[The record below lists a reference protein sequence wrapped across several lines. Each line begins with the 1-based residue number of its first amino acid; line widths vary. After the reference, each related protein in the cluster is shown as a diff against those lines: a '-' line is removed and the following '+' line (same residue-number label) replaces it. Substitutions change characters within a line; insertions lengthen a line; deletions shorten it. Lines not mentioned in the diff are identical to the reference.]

1 MSQSVDPNQPPKKNP
16 WTSLWQR
23 FRRPAVSTAP
33 ASMSEEKLS
42 AETNSSDA
50 RWQALD
56 SQLASLSHQL
66 EAHAQSLR
74 SLDGKIDVLHQDS
87 RQWESILPNLRQ
99 LENQVQRTE
108 ESTARSLQAS
118 NNQIGQAYTSIR
130 NLRTLLIAIGIGL
143 AAGMFVLAMIGISL
157 WIRTLGFKEIAS
169 DWPRLSSQVAAM
181 HQLAEQATKQQEAAV
196 EIADHSRSS
205 LQSMRTLI
213 EKMQSSHDDW
223 NREEEARSEV
233 MTQLVEQVSKNI
245 GIDTSDAAM
254 SLRNL
259 VERINQE
266 QEKNRQASNAMQ
278 MSIDQLGEAMIPLL
292 KKQQEDLQA
301 VNKLREQVAES
312 NIQIV
317 SALEQLQRV
326 QQTVAQAVQSRVLPV
341 PRWHWQQEFPLNLDE
356 LTKVDSNEL
365 PTAVPES
372 MKAWLW
378 KGRPLAEDYSKYRI
392 TDAQVR
398 GIPGSGVLTDAVGR
412 LWILIPNTS
421 EDVDAIPFN
430 ARLVLTLEP

>member
-23 FRRPAVSTAP
+23 FRRPAASSTP
-33 ASMSEEKLS
+33 ASRSEEQLPTQS
-42 AETNSSDA
+42 NSRDA

-56 SQLASLSHQL
+56 SQLASLSQQL
-66 EAHAQSLR
+66 EVHAQSLR
-74 SLDGKIDVLHQDS
+74 SLDGKVDVLHQDS
-87 RQWESILPNLRQ
+87 RQWESILPHLRQ
-99 LENQVQRTE
+99 LESQVQRTE
-108 ESTARSLQAS
+108 ESTARSLQVSAI
-118 NNQIGQAYTSIR
+118 QIEQTNTSIR
-130 NLRTLLIAIGIGL
+130 SLRSLVTSISIGL
-143 AAGMFVLAMIGISL
+143 ATGLFVLAVIGLSL
-157 WIRTLGFKEIAS
+157 WIRTLGLKEIAS
-169 DWPRLSSQVAAM
+169 DWPRLSSQVASL
-181 HQLAEQATKQQEAAV
+181 HQLAEQAAKQQDATN
-196 EIADHSRSS
+196 EIAEHSRSS
-205 LQSMRTLI
+205 LQSMRILLD
-213 EKMQSSHDDW
+213 KMQSSHDDW

-245 GIDTSDAAM
+245 GVDPSDAAI
-254 SLRNL
+254 SLRTL
-259 VERINQE
+259 AERVNQE

-312 NIQIV
+312 NLQIF
-317 SALEQLQRV
+317 SALEQLQRM
-326 QQTVAQAVQSRVLPV
+326 QQKIAQSVQSPMTPA
-341 PRWHWQQEFPLNLDE
+341 PRWHWQQEFPLNLDQ
-356 LTKVDSNEL
+356 LSKVESSEL
-365 PTAVPES
+365 PTAIPES
-372 MKAWLW
+372 MQAWLW
-378 KGRPLAEDYSKYRI
+378 KGRPLAADDSKHKI

-398 GIPGSGVLTDAVGR
+398 GIPGSGVLTDAAGR